1 MIIKTNTL
9 PNLLIINLFGFFL
22 YVFLILLTFSM
33 TVNYGGNLYSIHK
46 GIKIDLLQVIQIKI
60 FKP

>member
-1 MIIKTNTL
+1 
-9 PNLLIINLFGFFL
+9 
-22 YVFLILLTFSM
+22 M

-46 GIKIDLLQVIQIKI
+46 SIKIDLLQVIQIKI